1 MRPIS
6 KLTSFQKKKHHFLE
20 AHPTHVV
27 AIFATFASL
36 QGILSI
42 PIHAFATSVQINH
55 FCDFR
60 YDCPL
65 WHLVKTTDSH
75 LNDYKVV
82 CSCIWNS
89 YLQLMMI
96 WMKMKMKNSF
106 ISSIFSGIP
115 K

>member
-60 YDCPL
+60 Y
-65 WHLVKTTDSH
+65 
-75 LNDYKVV
+75 N
-82 CSCIWNS
+82 
-89 YLQLMMI
+89 
-96 WMKMKMKNSF
+96 WMKMKMKNTF